1 MVPVKSRFG
10 SRWYTNTV
18 DSSREDS
25 SAAFS
30 LKKSYLA
37 EKVRYRFLDKMRVSN
52 RFWSI
57 YFFKYTP
64 KGRCGGLVVSLDRP
78 SLV

>member
-57 YFFKYTP
+57 YFFKYSIRQ
-64 KGRCGGLVVSLDRP
+64 KGGVV
-78 SLV
+78 V